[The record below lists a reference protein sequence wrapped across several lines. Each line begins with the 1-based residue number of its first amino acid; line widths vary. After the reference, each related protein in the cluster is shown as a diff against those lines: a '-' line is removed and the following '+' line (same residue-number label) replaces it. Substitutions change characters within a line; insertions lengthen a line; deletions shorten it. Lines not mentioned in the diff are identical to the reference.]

1 MRRSTCWWVLAWGAL
16 LPSTAI
22 GQSPNNGAVVSAA
35 SGIQA
40 GVRTAPD
47 GAGGAFFAWLDARFN
62 GNRVYMQH
70 LDASGTAQW
79 AANGIPVSPANQPV
93 LALDLVPDATGG
105 AIVVWNDPRTGDNDV
120 YAQRVDASGA
130 FQWTAN
136 GVSIGGTGTQ
146 ALVARTDGAGGV
158 VVAWEDFRAGGGNL
172 SLYAQRVNA
181 AGIVQWTADGVA
193 LRAAV
198 YAPLGLGPTM
208 VPDGTGGA
216 IVAWSDSR
224 NENPLTGGD
233 IYAQRVSGAGTA
245 QWTTNGVAL
254 AVASFGQIV
263 PVSSTDGAGG
273 AIVAWRDDRSGLLSI
288 YAQRVNAAG
297 VTQWTAN
304 GISFESGVPQEM
316 PAITDDGAGG
326 AIVAWRE
333 HLGDYSIHL
342 RRLSSAGAPLW
353 GGGVVLSSGAQ
364 ERSSP
369 ALLSEA
375 GAVIVTWTMA
385 IASGN
390 RDLFGQRL
398 DLTPEPLWPPEGVA
412 ISTAPGDQVAQ
423 AMATDGAGG
432 VIVGWQDFRFGA
444 SSDIFAQRVS
454 AAGLTGFGDYEA
466 PRLRA
471 VVDVPNDQGGRVQ
484 LTWDASPLD
493 LPPRNQIESYWIWRE
508 APPAMA
514 AEAVRRG
521 IAVTSWLE
529 AGEPPRPGALRS
541 RTTGTEQYFWEF
553 IGSQPA
559 GHFPSYSTV
568 APTTSDSTAGSNPR
582 TAFLVQ
588 ARAADGRWWD
598 SNPDSGYSADNLAP
612 AIPGPL
618 TGEYQSGATTLHWDP
633 SLESD
638 LACYHLHRGADA
650 GFVPGPGN
658 LIAAPIGTG
667 WVDAAG
673 QPAFYKLSALDIHGN
688 ESGFAP
694 LGPAST
700 TDVSGSPRAELWL
713 ANPDPNPMV
722 DQSLLRF
729 AVPRDAPVAL
739 TILDLSGRRVRR
751 LIDGVLPAGP
761 HAARWD
767 GRDGAG
773 REAASGLYL
782 VRLETEGTTRS
793 SRLVKVR

>member
-1 MRRSTCWWVLAWGAL
+1 VRRSTCWWVLAWGAL
-16 LPSTAI
+16 LPSSAI

-47 GAGGAFFAWLDARFN
+47 GSGGAFFSWLDARFN

-79 AANGIPVSPANQPV
+79 AANGIPVSPANQNV
-93 LALDLVPDATGG
+93 FAMDLVSDAAGG
-105 AIVVWNDPRTGDNDV
+105 AIVVWNDPRTGDNNV
-120 YAQRVDASGA
+120 YAQRVDAAGA
-130 FQWTAN
+130 FQWTA
-136 GVSIGGTGTQ
+136 GGMSIGGTGTQ
-146 ALVARTDGAGGV
+146 ALAARGDGAGGV
-158 VVAWEDFRAGGGNL
+158 VVAWEDFRSGGGNL
-172 SLYAQRVNA
+172 SLYAQRVDA
-181 AGIVQWTADGVA
+181 AGIAQWTANGVA
-193 LRAAV
+193 LVTAV
-198 YAPLGLGPTM
+198 YAPLGLSPTM

-216 IVAWSDSR
+216 IVAWSDPR
-224 NENPLTGGD
+224 DENPFFGGD
-233 IYAQRVSGAGTA
+233 IYAQRVSGAGTP

-254 AVASFGQIV
+254 AVASGGQTG
-263 PVSSTDGAGG
+263 PVASTDGAGG
-273 AIVAWRDDRSGLLSI
+273 AIVAWKDQRSGLQSI

-297 VTQWTAN
+297 VTQWTSN
-304 GISFESGVPQEM
+304 GVSFESGVPQEM

-326 AIVAWRE
+326 GIVAWRE
-333 HLGDYSIHL
+333 HLGDYSIHV

-353 GGGVVLSSGAQ
+353 GGGIVLSSGAE

-369 ALLSEA
+369 ALLSES
-375 GAVIVTWTMA
+375 GAVIVTWTTT

-398 DLTPEPLWPPEGVA
+398 DLVPDPLWAPEGVT
-412 ISTAPGDQVAQ
+412 ISAAPGDQVAQ

-508 APPAMA
+508 APPAMV
-514 AEAVRRG
+514 AEAMRRG
-521 IAVTSWLE
+521 VAVTSWYE
-529 AGEPPRPGALRS
+529 AGELPRPGALRS
-541 RTTGTEQYFWEF
+541 MTYETAQYFWEF
-553 IGSQPA
+553 IGSQAA
-559 GHFPSYSTV
+559 GHFPSYSYV
-568 APTTSDSTAGSNPR
+568 APTTSDSTGSNPR

-588 ARAADGRWWD
+588 AHATDGRWWD
-598 SNPDSGYSADNLAP
+598 SNPDSGYSVDNLAP
-612 AIPGPL
+612 ATPGPL
-618 TGEYQSGATTLHWDP
+618 TGDYQSGATTLHWDP
-633 SLESD
+633 NLESD

-658 LIAAPIGTG
+658 LIAAPGEPG
-667 WVDAAG
+667 WADAAG

-688 ESGFAP
+688 QSDFAL

-700 TDVSGSPRAELWL
+700 TDVSGSLRAEVWL
-713 ANPDPNPMV
+713 ADADPNPMV
-722 DQSLLRF
+722 DQSLVRF
-729 AVPRDAPVAL
+729 AVPRDARVAL

-751 LIDGVLPAGP
+751 LVDGVLPAGE

-767 GRDGAG
+767 GRDAAG

-782 VRLETEGTTRS
+782 VWLQTEGITRS